1 MKKIGVLFFIIPLLL
16 TALQVQAFFEKFVSE
31 SMSRYLAYGNLG
43 LILIGVIFFLKDKRR
58 EPFAKMI
65 KLWLIFYGFYFGIG
79 LLANN
84 IHHNEVPLLK
94 TLIPVIYFAG
104 FSFFLSIEANRRIF
118 EKAIMIGFTAS
129 NILLIYFYQ
138 INFSMDY
145 DGIYEYSLERAGGV
159 YGDANNAAVVCLLSF
174 IFIYNFYKPK
184 HSFGK
189 LIKIIGIGI
198 ALYGLLL
205 TFSKTGLVVLFLVLG
220 LTFHRFFSPKKIIPL
235 LFIIPIALYLLIQSA
250 LHSPS
255 LTAVQKSRIQDVV
268 NIITLNTSQVSYSN
282 RDVLFD
288 NMLNYINLNPI
299 MGNGVYFSTAI
310 RGHNTI
316 FGIWADAG
324 IFCFLLFL
332 FLIFEYAR
340 NAFNSSEDVKYSS
353 LSILAVLT
361 VFMLSL
367 QTIIDQAYLI
377 GIFVYLAYVISIK
390 QKPHSI
396 NNYV

>member
-1 MKKIGVLFFIIPLLL
+1 M
-16 TALQVQAFFEKFVSE
+16 
-31 SMSRYLAYGNLG
+31 AYGNLG
-43 LILIGVIFFLKDKRR
+43 LILIGVLFILKNQRR
-58 EPFAKMI
+58 ERFAKMI

-79 LLANN
+79 LVANT
-84 IHHNEVPLLK
+84 IHNNEVPLLK

-104 FSFFLSIEANRRIF
+104 FSFFLSTIANRRIF
-118 EKAIMIGFTAS
+118 EKTIMIGFTLA

-145 DGIYEYSLERAGGV
+145 DGIYEYALERAGGV
-159 YGDANNAAVVCLLSF
+159 YGDANNAAVVCLLTF

-184 HSFGK
+184 KLVGK
-189 LIKIIGIGI
+189 FIRMTGIAI
-198 ALYGLLL
+198 ALYGLVL
-205 TFSKTGLVVLFLVLG
+205 TFSKTGFVVLFLVLA
-220 LTFHRFFSPKKIIPL
+220 LTFHKFFSPKKIIPL
-235 LFIIPIALYLLIQSA
+235 LFILPIAFYLLIQSA

-255 LTAVQKSRIQDVV
+255 LTAVQKSRIQDVA
-268 NIITLNTSQVSYSN
+268 NIITLNTGKVHYSD

-299 MGNGVYFSTAI
+299 LGNGVFFSTAI

-324 IFCFLLFL
+324 IFCFLFFL

-367 QTIIDQAYLI
+367 QSILDQAYLI
-377 GIFVYLAYVISIK
+377 GIFVYVAYKIDK
-390 QKPHSI
+390 KRLDG
-396 NNYV
+396 

>member
-1 MKKIGVLFFIIPLLL
+1 MKKIGILFFIIPLLL
-16 TALQVQAFFEKFVSE
+16 TTLQVQAFLEKFVSE
-31 SMSRYLAYGNLG
+31 SISRYLAYGNLG
-43 LILIGVIFFLKDKRR
+43 LILIGVIFFLKDMRK

-79 LLANN
+79 LVANN
-84 IHHNEVPLLK
+84 IHNNEVPLLK

-104 FSFFLSIEANRRIF
+104 FSFFLSIKTNRRVF

-129 NILLIYFYQ
+129 NVLLIYFYQ

-145 DGIYEYSLERAGGV
+145 DGIYEYALERAGGV

-174 IFIYNFYKPK
+174 IFIYSFYKPK
-184 HSFGK
+184 KIIGK
-189 LIKIIGIGI
+189 VIKIIGIAI
-198 ALYGLLL
+198 ALYGLVL
-205 TFSKTGLVVLFLVLG
+205 TFSKTGFVVLLLVLG
-220 LTFHRFFSPKKIIPL
+220 LTFHKFFNPKKIIPL
-235 LFIIPIALYLLIQSA
+235 LFILPIAFYLLIQSA
-250 LHSPS
+250 LQSPS
-255 LTAVQKSRIQDVV
+255 LSAVQKSRIQDVV
-268 NIITLNTSQVSYSN
+268 NIITLNTGKVHYSD

-288 NMLNYINLNPI
+288 NMLNYINLNPLL
-299 MGNGVYFSTAI
+299 GNGVYFSTAI

-324 IFCFLLFL
+324 IFCFLFFL

-377 GIFVYLAYVISIK
+377 AIFVYLAYKIDKKRLEV
-390 QKPHSI
+390 
-396 NNYV
+396 